1 MILRNQIVQCG
12 HLHADLAAFR
22 HPQSQR
28 TAPLGQRSLL
38 LGQILEQSL
47 VSHRQPLLRAQCQR
61 ITASRPWQ
69 MLVAERFS
77 HSEELAKQASRR
89 MDATQGLAAILRD
102 ARKGRAPQDEVGD
115 IFRASKAAIQYSEAS
130 MMKSRSRSVLDT
142 PLEPVIGLAEGET
155 RWRSMTIFA
164 RKRRSNPDSVIPGWS
179 AGPDFRCAIAHRGIS
194 RFRVR
199 CCASPRNDTV

>member
-1 MILRNQIVQCG
+1 
-12 HLHADLAAFR
+12 
-22 HPQSQR
+22 
-28 TAPLGQRSLL
+28 
-38 LGQILEQSL
+38 
-47 VSHRQPLLRAQCQR
+47 
-61 ITASRPWQ
+61 
-69 MLVAERFS
+69 
-77 HSEELAKQASRR
+77 

-179 AGPDFRCAIAHRGIS
+179 AGPDLRCAIAHRGIS

-199 CCASPRNDTV
+199 CCASPRNDIVGCFTRRHRFLSGFGFKPFSARSSS

>member
-1 MILRNQIVQCG
+1 
-12 HLHADLAAFR
+12 
-22 HPQSQR
+22 
-28 TAPLGQRSLL
+28 
-38 LGQILEQSL
+38 
-47 VSHRQPLLRAQCQR
+47 
-61 ITASRPWQ
+61 
-69 MLVAERFS
+69 
-77 HSEELAKQASRR
+77 

-164 RKRRSNPDSVIPGWS
+164 RSGLSRRSSTSDCVRRSSQSEGGRRKRRSNPPFLVALSIASRSGMKSRGAVMEPLCALNPPDLELLQRASHLSREPG
-179 AGPDFRCAIAHRGIS
+179 GTK
-194 RFRVR
+194 
-199 CCASPRNDTV
+199 N